1 MNVVA
6 TAPIPTVST
15 PSFPFGGA
23 IAESRRIR
31 FSPMFMKVA
40 GTTKLHQ
47 RRVHAAQQLRSP
59 VRKQR
64 IMRECERI
72 CKLETRKQAA
82 EFAGSFN
89 ASMPCLGSAG
99 ALPAP

>member
-15 PSFPFGGA
+15 PSFPFGGV

-31 FSPMFMKVA
+31 FSPVFMNVS
-40 GTTKLHQ
+40 GTMEVHV
-47 RRVHAAQQLRSP
+47 RRVYAAPQLRSP

-72 CKLETRKQAA
+72 CKLETPKQAA
-82 EFAGSFN
+82 EFAARSNPLLLWFN
-89 ASMPCLGSAG
+89 
-99 ALPAP
+99 